1 MVVGLTGEMQVSDT
15 NMEDFL
21 VEIMRKVEV
30 EFIAKEEEVDLHG
43 LIAPKL
49 AELLKYCS
57 EQQCKVGSSE
67 EPLNTCISSWQ
78 YPRLCEVSLSHSFN
92 FPISRLC

>member
-1 MVVGLTGEMQVSDT
+1 MPVS
-15 NMEDFL
+15 EF
-21 VEIMRKVEV
+21 MRKVEV
-30 EFIAKEEEVDLHG
+30 EFIAKEEEVDLQG

-78 YPRLCEVSLSHSFN
+78 YQRLCEVS
-92 FPISRLC
+92 